1 MARKNRTKS
10 AIPDAPQAKS
20 AATTKAAPPKKSAA
34 DNFAITRE
42 FIESVAIAIVLALLF
57 RAFEAEAFIIPT
69 GSMAPTLFGRH
80 KDVLDEETGYEYHVG
95 ASEEMNNQSGQKID
109 GNDLVST
116 IDPLYHTVQNIEHLP
131 SYPGDR
137 ILVSKFAYEF
147 FSPKRW
153 DVIVFKFPLEPNVN
167 YIKRLIGLPGETV
180 NIWHGDIYITE
191 DPEDEVGKIARKPP
205 RKQLT
210 MLQMVYDSDFPNPD
224 LEQAGFPDRFEPYPL
239 TSTAWQ
245 KQDEAEFPYVCQPT
259 GGEIDW
265 LRYRNIFPDSSD
277 WNMAKHGQK
286 VNAEKARE
294 EDSSLITDFNV
305 YNAAW
310 YSGRPGLQPRDY
322 GMHWVGDLAIEADLN
337 IESNSGEVILELV
350 EGQHKFRCTFDV
362 ATGETT
368 LSILGDKIIFDAND
382 AQSMEFKTSVRG
394 PGNYSVRFAN
404 CDDELR
410 LWIDESLVTLPS
422 PATFVSPRN
431 VKPFWSEE
439 DPGDLLPVG
448 IGSRGAK
455 LSARSLRIKR
465 DVYYIADSAQAR
477 ESRGRDP
484 IFDYHTPTGDRP
496 QTDEQILDTMR
507 DPAIWN
513 TTDLWDMRALAQFTL
528 EEEQYFP
535 LGDNSA
541 ASFDGRLWDPGEQYV
556 PSDLLIGKALFV
568 YWPHSTHK
576 PIPYFPNFRRMK
588 FIE

>member
-10 AIPDAPQAKS
+10 AIPEG
-20 AATTKAAPPKKSAA
+20 ATPMPPPKKAAPAKKSAA

-95 ASEEMNNQSGQKID
+95 ASEEVNASSGQEIE
-109 GNDLVST
+109 GHNLIGT
-116 IDPLYHTVQNIEHLP
+116 IDPLYHTVQNIENMP

-153 DVIVFKFPLEPNVN
+153 DVIVFKQPQEPSVN

-180 NIWHGDIYITE
+180 HIWHGDIYISD
-191 DPEDEVGKIARKPP
+191 DPQDEVGKIARKPP

-210 MLQMVYDSDFPNPD
+210 LLQMVYDSDFPNPD
-224 LEQAGFPDRFEPYPL
+224 LEEAGYPNRFEPFPL
-239 TSTAWQ
+239 SSTAWQ
-245 KQDEAEFPYVCQPT
+245 KQDDAEFPYVCNPS
-259 GGEIDW
+259 GGEVDW

-277 WNMAKHGQK
+277 WNSAKHGQK
-286 VNAEKARE
+286 VNAERARE
-294 EDSSLITDFNV
+294 DDSSLITDFNV
-305 YNAAW
+305 YNAAS
-310 YSGRPGLQPRDY
+310 YAGTPGLPARDY
-322 GMHWVGDLAIEADLN
+322 GMHWVGDLAVEADLN
-337 IESNSGEVILELV
+337 IKSNSGEVILELV

-362 ATGETT
+362 ATGKAT
-368 LSILGDKIIFDAND
+368 LSIIGDKITFDAAD
-382 AQSMEFKTSVRG
+382 GPTITAQTAVRG
-394 PGNYSVRFAN
+394 PGQHSVRFAN

-410 LWIDESLVTLPS
+410 LWVDDSLVTLSS

-431 VKPFWSEE
+431 VKPFWSED

-448 IGSRGAK
+448 IGSRGVE
-455 LSARSLRIKR
+455 LSAKSLRIKR
-465 DVYYIADSAQAR
+465 DVYYIADSTQTR
-477 ESRGRDP
+477 RSRSHEP
-484 IFDYHTPTGDRP
+484 ILDYHTPGGDRP
-496 QTDEQILDTMR
+496 QADNQILEIMR
-507 DPAIWN
+507 SPHLWN
-513 TTDLWDMRALAQFTL
+513 SSELWDMRALVSFTM

-541 ASFDGRLWDPGEQYV
+541 ASLDGRLWPIGEQYV
-556 PSDLLIGKALFV
+556 PGDLLIGKALFV

>member
-10 AIPDAPQAKS
+10 AIPDAAEHSPGPKKQ
-20 AATTKAAPPKKSAA
+20 AAPKKSSAA

-80 KDVLDEETGYEYHVG
+80 KDVLDEETNYEYHVG
-95 ASEEMNNQSGQKID
+95 ASEEVNAQSGQEIE
-109 GNDLVST
+109 GRALVGT
-116 IDPLYHTVQNIEHLP
+116 IDPLYHTVQNIEYLP

-153 DVIVFKFPLEPNVN
+153 DVIVFKQPQEPNVN
-167 YIKRLIGLPGETV
+167 YIKRLIGLPNETV
-180 NIWHGDIYITE
+180 HIWHGDIYISE
-191 DPEDEVGKIARKPP
+191 DPDDVVGKIARKPP

-210 MLQMVYDSDFPNPD
+210 LLQTVYDSDFPNPD
-224 LEQAGFPDRFEPYPL
+224 LEEAGYPDRFEPFPL
-239 TSTAWQ
+239 TETAWQ
-245 KQDEAEFPYVCQPT
+245 KQDDAEFPYVCKPS
-259 GGEIDW
+259 GGDIDW

-277 WNMAKHGQK
+277 WNSAKHGQK
-286 VNAEKARE
+286 VNAELARE
-294 EDSSLITDFNV
+294 DDSSLITDFNV
-305 YNAAW
+305 YNAAS
-310 YSGRPGLQPRDY
+310 YTAAGTLPAKAYGL
-322 GMHWVGDLAIEADLN
+322 HWVGDLVLEADLN
-337 IESNSGEVILELV
+337 IESSSGEIILELV

-362 ATGETT
+362 ATGEAT
-368 LSILGDKIIFDAND
+368 LSILGDKIRFDEGD
-382 AQSMEFKTSVRG
+382 GKTITAKTAVRG
-394 PGNYSVRFAN
+394 PGKHTVRFAN

-410 LWIDESLVTLPS
+410 LWVDDSMVRLSNL
-422 PATFVSPRN
+422 ATFVSPRN

-448 IGSRGAK
+448 IGSRGVAMSAK
-455 LSARSLRIKR
+455 SLRIKR
-465 DVYYIADSAQAR
+465 DVYYIADSTQAR
-477 ESRGRDP
+477 LIRGGES
-484 IFDYHTPTGDRP
+484 IIDYHTASGDRP
-496 QTDEQILDTMR
+496 TDNYILEVMR
-507 DPAIWN
+507 NPVMWN
-513 TTDLWDMRALAQFTL
+513 TTDLWDMRAQATFSM
-528 EEEQYFP
+528 EEDQYFP

-541 ASFDGRLWDPGEQYV
+541 ASLDGRLWPIDEQYV
-556 PSDLLIGKALFV
+556 PGDLLIGKALFV